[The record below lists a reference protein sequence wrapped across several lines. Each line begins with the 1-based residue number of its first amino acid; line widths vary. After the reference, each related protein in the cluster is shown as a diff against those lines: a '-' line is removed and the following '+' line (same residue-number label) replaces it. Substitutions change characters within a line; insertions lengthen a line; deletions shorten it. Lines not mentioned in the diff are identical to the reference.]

1 MNGDRQVE
9 LTRGFVQWK
18 EIGIAEPPVRFQA
31 SQVNTASAVFFPE
44 FQFVENASHV
54 EQWRNHHPTKTVRRF
69 SDDVGHPAVVAPA
82 QGEVDFRPT
91 RGRKNKYRRI
101 DHLGID
107 VQFVLVHYLSSE
119 ISHFPVGTW

>member
-1 MNGDRQVE
+1 MNADRQVE

-18 EIGIAEPPVRFQA
+18 EIGIAEPPVHFQS

-54 EQWRNHHPTKTVRRF
+54 EQKSAGPF
-69 SDDVGHPAVVAPA
+69 SLGGGSSIDDVGHPAVVAPA

-101 DHLGID
+101 DHLDID
-107 VQFVLVHYLSSE
+107 V
-119 ISHFPVGTW
+119 